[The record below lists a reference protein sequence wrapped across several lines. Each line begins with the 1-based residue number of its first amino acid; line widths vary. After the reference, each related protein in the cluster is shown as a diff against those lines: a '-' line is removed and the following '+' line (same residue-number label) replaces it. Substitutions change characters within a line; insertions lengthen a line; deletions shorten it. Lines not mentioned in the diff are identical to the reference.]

1 MADSLGKKAI
11 KGTIWASVDRI
22 GNMCLQFGVNLVLAR
37 LLLPSDF
44 GAIGMIEIFI
54 IVSQTL
60 IDGGFA
66 AALIQKKA
74 PTQTDYSTIFYWNMF
89 ISIIFYG
96 IIFLIAPW
104 IADFFNLPVIRP
116 LLRVIGL
123 GLIISSLSIIQTNRL
138 RKQLELDRL
147 AAANFLS
154 YLISGAMAILA
165 AYSGWE
171 VWSLVVLQLG
181 YHTVLATL
189 LWLVAKWHP
198 SLTFS
203 MRSLRELFNF
213 GGYLLAAGLL
223 QEICKNLQG
232 IIIGKRFSPT
242 AMGLYSQAYKLDRI
256 SSYTLPNILVQVMY
270 PVYASVQDEEGR
282 LVSMLGLNTRLISF
296 VIFPLMAI
304 LILIAEPLIVFLYGM
319 KWVACAPYFQI
330 LCVGGLFICLQ
341 NTNFYAVA
349 AKGKS
354 NVLFFWSIYKWS
366 FLIVCLLV
374 GMLFG
379 IYGLLWGMGLSN
391 FNIFMVNAL
400 LASRHTG
407 YKFSMQLRDTLPLL
421 LLAAVCMALTYVITI
436 YLPHHFILTVIVY
449 LLIYAMAAWLLNLQ
463 VVGEI
468 KGVVMRFINKKHSH
482 LNS

>member
-11 KGTIWASVDRI
+11 KGTIWAGADRI

-54 IVSQTL
+54 VVSQTL

-66 AALIQKKA
+66 AALIQKKT
-74 PTQTDYSTIFYWNMF
+74 PSQTDYSTIFYWNMF
-89 ISIIFYG
+89 ISTFFYG

-104 IADFFNLPVIRP
+104 VADFFNLPVIRP

-138 RKQLELDRL
+138 RKQLELNKL

-154 YLISGAMAILA
+154 YLMGGTMAIVA
-165 AYSGWE
+165 AYSGWG

-181 YHTVLATL
+181 YNTVLATV
-189 LWLVAKWHP
+189 LWLITRWHP
-198 SLTFS
+198 SLIFS
-203 MRSLRELFNF
+203 TRSLRELFNF

-232 IIIGKRFSPT
+232 IIIGKRFSST

-270 PVYASVQDEEGR
+270 PVYASVQDDDDR
-282 LVSMLGLNTRLISF
+282 LVGMLGLNTRLISF

-366 FLIVCLLV
+366 LLIVCLLV

-379 IYGLLWGMGLSN
+379 IYGLLWGMCLSN

-407 YKFSMQLRDTLPLL
+407 YKFSAQLRDAVPILL
-421 LLAAVCMALTYVITI
+421 LSASCMGLTFIIMT

-449 LLIYAMAAWLLNLQ
+449 ILFYAVTSWLLRLK
-463 VVGEI
+463 VVGEL
-468 KGVVMRFINKKHSH
+468 KSVVMRFINKKQSPHES
-482 LNS
+482 